1 MRKKLLATTLAGVMA
16 ASMSMTAFAAT
27 SGEAIPVPDGTDVY
41 AGIVLNDPDA
51 KIRVEVPTL
60 FAFVVNG
67 TVNADTNAVTSADGT
82 ILLPNVKVKVDD
94 PTVNNGTYSIQTEQ
108 NAKLSFTNYSTAAG
122 ATDGERMGIPVEI
135 SGYVNEAGT
144 LAERNNW
151 QHVGAVMEGDTAT
164 FKQYNVSVD
173 GVAFDTPHG
182 ADGFG
187 MGTGITLA
195 APDLGTQNADGT
207 YPNMDATTKLA
218 VVGAEHPA
226 NFDVKVGG
234 QRGQYKQVEESAKVG
249 TIVWTISYASE
260 DMKDVDTAPSNPPLA
275 VGDVTP

>member
-1 MRKKLLATTLAGVMA
+1 MRKRFLTGALAGVMA

-27 SGEAIPVPDGTDVY
+27 SGDAIPVPDGTDVY

-60 FAFVVNG
+60 FAFVVSG
-67 TVNADTNAVTSADGT
+67 TVDADTNKVSSADGT

-108 NAKLSFTNYSTAAG
+108 NAKLRFTKYCTAKKSD
-122 ATDGERMGIPVEI
+122 TERMGIPVQI
-135 SGYVNEAGT
+135 SGYVNEEGT

-151 QHVGAVMEGDTAT
+151 QHVGAVAEGDTAS
-164 FKQYNVSVD
+164 FKQYNVSID
-173 GVAFDTPHG
+173 GIPFDTPHG

-195 APDLGTQNADGT
+195 APDLGTQKADNT
-207 YPNMDATTKLA
+207 YPNMDETTKLA
-218 VVGAEHPA
+218 LVGSEHPA
-226 NFDVKVGG
+226 KFDVMVGG

-249 TIVWTISYASE
+249 TIVWTISYTDE
-260 DMKDVDTAPSNPPLA
+260 NMKDVDTAPSNPPLT
-275 VGDVTP
+275 VDDVTP

>member
-1 MRKKLLATTLAGVMA
+1 MRKKIWATALAGAMA
-16 ASMSMTAFAAT
+16 ASMTMTAFAET
-27 SGEAIPVPDGTDVY
+27 SGEAIPVPNGTDVY

-67 TVNADTNAVTSADGT
+67 TVETDASAVTSADGT
-82 ILLPNVKVKVDD
+82 ILLPNIKVKVDD

-108 NAKLSFTNYSTAAG
+108 NAKLTFTNYSTAAV
-122 ATDGERMGIPVEI
+122 GEEERAGIPVEI
-135 SGYVNEAGT
+135 TGYVRETGT

-151 QHVGAVMEGDTAT
+151 QHVGAVAEGDTTT

-173 GVAFDTPHG
+173 GIPFDTPYG

-187 MGTGITLA
+187 MKQGVTLA
-195 APDLGTQNADGT
+195 APDLGTKDANG
-207 YPNMDATTKLA
+207 YSNMDETTKLA
-218 VVGAEHPA
+218 IVGTEHPA
-226 NFDVKVGG
+226 NFDVHVGG

-249 TIVWTISYASE
+249 TIVWTISYSN
-260 DMKDVDTAPSNPPLA
+260 DKMKDVETAPSNKPLA
-275 VGDVTP
+275 VEDVTP